1 MNKNIQNF
9 IKKFKVP
16 EDLRNH
22 IHKILNEEEII
33 ILNTLSA
40 KEEKF
45 SGLAS
50 KFPFLEFSL
59 IESLYKKG
67 YLIRQIKGSVEYYKS
82 DSLDQI
88 LKRFVNHSPKYSEL
102 NYKEKR
108 VFQEYISRMY
118 LEKMEASEKPLY
130 RVVPIEKTL
139 EDKRQL
145 IPYHQAFYYLQNAYA
160 LALFDC
166 ICRTT
171 FNKCN
176 KPRKVCLALGEQA
189 GFFIDRGIG
198 EEIDNQR
205 GLEIL
210 DIAEQNDLVHSI
222 NNIEHPN
229 FLCNCC
235 ECCCV
240 FVQGLKKHGIFT
252 SIGKS
257 GFAAS
262 LNLELCNQCGI
273 CVEKCIFEAIS
284 YEKENI
290 RVKMDKCFG
299 CGLCAYN
306 CSQEAIKLI
315 LTEKEI
321 KN

>member
-1 MNKNIQNF
+1 MNKNIQIF

-16 EDLRNH
+16 EKLRNH

-33 ILNTLSA
+33 IVNTLSDREA
-40 KEEKF
+40 KF
-45 SGLAS
+45 SDIS
-50 KFPFLEFSL
+50 SEFPFLESSL

-67 YLIRQIKGSVEYYKS
+67 YLIRQIKESVEYYTS
-82 DSLDQI
+82 DSFDQI
-88 LKRFVNHSPKYSEL
+88 IKRFVNHSPKYQKLHYE
-102 NYKEKR
+102 EKR
-108 VFQEYISRMY
+108 VFQEYISRMF
-118 LEKMEASEKPLY
+118 LEKMEASENPLY

-145 IPYHQAFYYLQNAYA
+145 IPYHQAFYYLQNAHP

-171 FNKCN
+171 FNKCD

-189 GFFIDRGIG
+189 EFFIDRGIG

-210 DIAEQNDLVHSI
+210 DKAEQNDLVHSI

-240 FVQGLKKHGIFT
+240 YVQGLKKHGIFT

-262 LNLELCNQCGI
+262 LDLERCNQCGI
-273 CVEKCIFEAIS
+273 CVDKCIFEAIF
-284 YEKENI
+284 YEDEDI
-290 RVKMDKCFG
+290 RVQTDKCFG

-315 LTEKEI
+315 LPEKEI
-321 KN
+321 KD

>member
-1 MNKNIQNF
+1 MNKNIQTF
-9 IKKFKVP
+9 INKFAVP
-16 EDLRNH
+16 EILKNH
-22 IHKILNEEEII
+22 VHQILNEQEII

-45 SGLAS
+45 SDLAS
-50 KFPFLEFSL
+50 KFSFLEFSL

-88 LKRFVNHSPKYSEL
+88 IKRFVNHSPKYQKL
-102 NYKEKR
+102 HYKEKR
-108 VFQEYISRMY
+108 LFQEYISRMF
-118 LEKMEASEKPLY
+118 LDKMEASDKPLY

-145 IPYHQAFYYLQNAYA
+145 IPYHQAFYYIQNAHT

-171 FNKCN
+171 FNKCD
-176 KPRKVCLALGEQA
+176 KPRKACLALGEQA

-210 DIAEQNDLVHSI
+210 DMAEQNDLVHSI
-222 NNIEHPN
+222 NNIEQPN
-229 FLCNCC
+229 YLCNCC

-240 FVQGLKKHGIFT
+240 YVQGLKKHGIFT

-262 LNLELCNQCGI
+262 LDPELCNQCGI

-290 RVKMDKCFG
+290 RVNMDKCFG

-315 LTEKEI
+315 LLEKEI